1 VTQRH
6 SQSPTATPFGTTQGK
21 EITLYT
27 LRNSNGIEAAVT
39 NFGATLVSLKTPDAQ
54 GNVADIVLGYDTLD
68 GYVNG
73 KSFFGGT
80 IGRYANRI
88 AHGTFVLEGTT
99 YRLPCNNGP
108 NHLHGGPQGFNKR
121 VWDATAVPDQSGG
134 AAIQFSYAS
143 QDGEE
148 GYPGNLSVSV
158 TYRLTEQNE
167 LVIDYEAT
175 TDKDTVVNLTNHS
188 YFNLA
193 GEGCGDILNHRLLLH
208 ASEFTPVNPTLI
220 PTGERRRVSGT
231 PFDFSEPTDIGA
243 RIHAADDQLKFAGG
257 YDHNF
262 LLRRA
267 GGEGLVHAA
276 HVHHPASGRT
286 ADVYTTQPGLQFYS
300 GNFLDGSDR
309 GKAGKSYSFRSGLC
323 LETQHFP
330 DSPNQPSF
338 PSTVLRAAQHFKSRT
353 AYKFTAG

>member
-1 VTQRH
+1 MR
-6 SQSPTATPFGTTQGK
+6 GK
-21 EITLYT
+21 DIALYT
-27 LRNSNGIEAAVT
+27 LRNANSIEAAVT

-54 GNVADIVLGYDTLD
+54 GNIADIVLGYDSLD
-68 GYVNG
+68 GYVKD
-73 KSFFGGT
+73 KSYFGGT

-88 AHGTFVLEGTT
+88 AQGIFVLNGTT

-108 NHLHGGPQGFNKR
+108 NHLHGGPEGFNKR
-121 VWDATAVPDQSGG
+121 VWNATFVPDQSSG
-134 AAIQFSYAS
+134 AAIQFSYTS

-158 TYRLTEQNE
+158 TYQLTQENE

-175 TDKDTVVNLTNHS
+175 TDKNTVVNLTNHS

-193 GEGCGDILNHRLLLH
+193 GEGGGDILNHRLLLH
-208 ASEFTPVNPTLI
+208 ASEFTPVNSTLI
-220 PTGERRRVSGT
+220 PTGERRRVAGT
-231 PFDFSEPTDIGA
+231 PFDFSQPTDIGA
-243 RIHAADDQLKFAGG
+243 RIEVDDEQLKFAGG

-262 LLRRA
+262 VLRRDRA
-267 GGEGLVHAA
+267 EGLAPAA
-276 HVHHPASGRT
+276 HLHHPATGRNL
-286 ADVYTTQPGLQFYS
+286 DVYTTEPGIQFYS
-300 GNFLDGSDR
+300 GNFLDGSDS

-338 PSTVLRAAQHFKSRT
+338 PSTVLRAGAHFKSRT
-353 AYKFTAG
+353 AYKFTASEP